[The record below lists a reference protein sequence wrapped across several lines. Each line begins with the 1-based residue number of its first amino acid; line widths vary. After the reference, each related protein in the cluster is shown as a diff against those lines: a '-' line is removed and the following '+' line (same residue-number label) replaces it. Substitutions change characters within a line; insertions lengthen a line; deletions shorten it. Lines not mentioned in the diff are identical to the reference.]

1 MAAGKIIKAETR
13 ELTKSNEVSPT
24 TEEIANSGKGNEK
37 VPESLKLLLSS
48 LIPAKIKQ
56 LVVGQCIVQA
66 AKPRSVLCPIPLGL
80 GVELEKTL
88 GSKWLL
94 NHLAKLG
101 LSVSADEVLR
111 FKQSTVQHSKEYHN
125 EALEKDNNE
134 SFLQRS
140 ADNVNHNILT
150 LTGKGTFHE
159 MGIIS
164 MTSSTVEVKS
174 LLLLN
179 V

>member
-1 MAAGKIIKAETR
+1 MANYIIKQKKKKQDETKADVIMAAGKIIKAATR

-24 TEEIANSGKGNEK
+24 TEEIANSDKGNEK

-66 AKPRSVLCPIPLGL
+66 AKPRSVLCPITLRLGA
-80 GVELEKTL
+80 ELENNF

-94 NHLAKLG
+94 NHLVKLG

-111 FKQSTVQHSKEYHN
+111 FKQSTILFN
-125 EALEKDNNE
+125 I
-134 SFLQRS
+134 QRS
-140 ADNVNHNILT
+140 ITMKH
-150 LTGKGTFHE
+150 
-159 MGIIS
+159 
-164 MTSSTVEVKS
+164 
-174 LLLLN
+174 
-179 V
+179 